1 MHKEGV
7 GNFRTLR
14 LLGDGDGD
22 DSSSSSDDDDN
33 VTSLHIHQD
42 LILKA
47 SGPPPLMCQL
57 SVLARAS
64 CARGACKKATLM
76 YPLLKGTLL
85 GARRCVALS

>member
-1 MHKEGV
+1 MLCAAQGDDFMHKEGV

-33 VTSLHIHQD
+33 VTSLHIPQD

-47 SGPPPLMCQL
+47 STC
-57 SVLARAS
+57 
-64 CARGACKKATLM
+64 
-76 YPLLKGTLL
+76 LLFL
-85 GARRCVALS
+85 GSLEGFLGHHGLG